1 MTFKDKIL
9 QDLAEKSNGIFK
21 CLKPK
26 GKITEKQQKYFTIKH
41 KKATNLGKRY
51 CFPRSIKGCMML
63 LGKQLSR
70 IVEHLQ
76 KKAWNF

>member
-63 LGKQLSR
+63 LGKQLYR

-76 KKAWNF
+76 KKA

>member
-9 QDLAEKSNGIFK
+9 QDLAEKGNGIFK

-76 KKAWNF
+76 KKA